1 MKLGIGFVTGRRG
14 FRTLLRTYINNWN
27 EHGLV
32 TDLTTGIRLF
42 VAYDLAYF
50 KTSPHDYK
58 WLDPELA
65 RHLQGIDYYGSTRIT
80 AESRMLVREGVLD
93 SNEAEL
99 LFGEGYGKKRNA
111 VVYAAVRNRMDAL
124 LFIDDDEY
132 PLSVSEEDGR
142 LSWTGQAVAST
153 HLESIAGADLTHGRH
168 CGYISPI
175 PFVRFDGTLTE
186 GLFAEFVEALSNDII
201 SWEKIRRTV
210 LGNKGVT
217 YADREVLR
225 DRPVLEVPEEGG
237 MKFISG
243 ANLCFNLA
251 RIENIAPFYNPPGA
265 RGEDTFLA
273 TCLSKNRV
281 LRVPCYT
288 FHDGFLTYQNLLNGV
303 LPRELLP
310 VLADTRQTVS
320 RFARAAVGWT
330 RYKPLLTYITRR
342 AEFER
347 TIASMRAAFDRA
359 VPALRTHFKTSEF
372 DRIPSELEAFARNA
386 SRHFEAFERTKAAWK
401 KAVAWARANPAAEA

>member
-1 MKLGIGFVTGRRG
+1 MRLGIGFVTGRRG
-14 FRTLLRTYINNWN
+14 FLNLLRTYINNWN

-32 TDLTTGIRLF
+32 TDPATELRLF
-42 VAYDLAYF
+42 VAYDLKYF
-50 KTSPHDYK
+50 DTKVQDYK
-58 WLDPELA
+58 GLDLELSA
-65 RHLQGIDYYGSTRIT
+65 CLQGMEYYGSTRIRD
-80 AESRMLVREGVLD
+80 ESRMLVREGALD
-93 SNEAEL
+93 RQEAEL

-132 PLSVSEEDGR
+132 PMAVTEEDGR
-142 LSWTGQAVAST
+142 LFWAGQGVASA
-153 HLESIAGADLTHGRH
+153 HLESIGKADLTHGRH

-175 PFVRFDGTLTE
+175 PFVRFDRNLPE
-186 GLFAEFVEALSNDII
+186 SLFAEFVEALSNDII

-243 ANLCFNLA
+243 ANLCFNLS
-251 RIENIAPFYNPPGA
+251 RIERIAPFYNPPGA

-273 TCLSKNRV
+273 TCLSKNTV

-288 FHDGFLTYQNLLNGV
+288 FHDGFLTYTNLLNGV
-303 LPRELLP
+303 LPRELQP
-310 VLADTRQTVS
+310 VLADTRTTVK
-320 RFARAAVGWT
+320 RFARAAVGWA

-342 AEFER
+342 AEFEG
-347 TIASMRAAFDRA
+347 TIDAMRSAFARA
-359 VPALRTHFKTSEF
+359 VPALRSHFHTADF
-372 DRIPSELEAFARNA
+372 DRIPSELEVYARNVP
-386 SRHFEAFERTKAAWK
+386 RHFESFERTKAAWK
-401 KAVAWARANPAAEA
+401 KAVAWARANPAA